1 MPPMNDDASQQP
13 AKVYFADLR
22 ARAANKNRTAKIKK
36 LFEAAG
42 FAATVAKG
50 DLTAIKVHFGERGC
64 DTHVSPSHARTV
76 AELVKAKGGRPFVTD
91 TNTLYSGSRRNAV
104 DHLATAVEHGFDYAV
119 LGAPVIIADGL
130 DSTNVIEVAIAGKH
144 FQKVKIAGDIVRA
157 DGLIVLS
164 HFKGHELAGF
174 GGAVKNLAMGCAPRA
189 GKQDQHCVRFAV
201 EPKKCIGCGQCADVC
216 PVGAAAMQDKK
227 AVIDKSL
234 CIGCGECLTVCP
246 KKAMHIDWHTEIV
259 PFMERLVEYALGAVT
274 GKTGKTAFFNFL
286 TNVTPDCDCVPWSDA
301 PIVPDIGFLASTDPV
316 ALDKACLDLVNEQAA
331 CPDCKL
337 EHGITSGED
346 KFTALW
352 KWTRGDVTFVHG
364 EAVGLGTP
372 RYELIRVE

>member
-1 MPPMNDDASQQP
+1 MTHDMPQEP

-22 ARAANKNRTAKIKK
+22 ARAANKNRTAKLKK

-42 FAATVAKG
+42 FDNTIAKG
-50 DLTAIKVHFGERGC
+50 DLTAVKVHFGERGC
-64 DTHVSPSHARTV
+64 DTHLSPTHVRAVVERIKSR
-76 AELVKAKGGRPFVTD
+76 GGRPFVTD
-91 TNTLYSGSRRNAV
+91 TNTLYSGSRHDAV
-104 DHLATAVEHGFDYAV
+104 DHIGTAVEHGFDYAV

-144 FQKVKIAGDIVRA
+144 FSKVKIAGDIVRA
-157 DGLIVLS
+157 ESLVVLS

-201 EPKKCIGCGQCADVC
+201 DPKKCIGCGECVTVC
-216 PVGAAAMQDKK
+216 PVAAATLTDKK
-227 AVIDKSL
+227 AAIEKSL

-246 KKAMHIDWHTEIV
+246 KKAMGIDWHTEIV
-259 PFMERLVEYALGAVT
+259 PFMERLVEYACGAVA
-274 GKTGKTAFFNFL
+274 GKAGKVAYVNFL

-337 EHGITSGED
+337 EHGILSGED

-352 KWTRGDVTFVHG
+352 KWTRGDMTFVHG
-364 EAVGLGTP
+364 EAMGLGTP
-372 RYELIRVE
+372 RYELIKVS

>member
-1 MPPMNDDASQQP
+1 MSNDATREP
-13 AKVYFADLR
+13 AKVCFADLR

-42 FAATVAKG
+42 FADTVARG

-64 DTHVSPSHARTV
+64 DTHISPSHVRAV
-76 AELVKAKGGRPFVTD
+76 AELVKTRGGRPFVTD
-91 TNTLYSGSRRNAV
+91 TNTLYSGSRHNAV
-104 DHLATAVEHGFDYAV
+104 DHIATAVEHGFDYAV

-130 DSTNVIEVAIAGKH
+130 DSTNVIEVPIPGKH
-144 FQKVKIAGDIVRA
+144 SEKVKIAGDIARA

-174 GGAVKNLAMGCAPRA
+174 GGAVKNLGMGCAPRA
-189 GKQDQHCVRFAV
+189 GKQDQHCVRFVV
-201 EPKKCIGCGQCADVC
+201 EPKKCIGCRECVRVC
-216 PVGAAAMQDKK
+216 PAGAAAMDDKK
-227 AVIDKSL
+227 AVIDKAL

-246 KKAMHIDWHTEIV
+246 KKAMRIDWHTEIV
-259 PFMERLVEYALGAVT
+259 PFMERLVEYALGAVS
-274 GKTGKTAFFNFL
+274 GKPVKTAFLNFL

-316 ALDKACLDLVNEQAA
+316 ALDRACLDLVNAQAA

-337 EHGITSGED
+337 EHGPDQGED
-346 KFTALW
+346 KFAALW
-352 KWTRGDVTFVHG
+352 KWTRGDVTFTHG
-364 EAVGLGTP
+364 AAVGLGTP
-372 RYELIRVE
+372 QYELVKVE

>member
-1 MPPMNDDASQQP
+1 MTDQP
-13 AKVYFADLR
+13 AQETAKVYFADLR

-42 FAATVAKG
+42 FDAHVNRG

-64 DTHVSPSHARTV
+64 DTHLNPTHVRTV
-76 AELVKAKGGRPFVTD
+76 VERVKARGGKPFVTD
-91 TNTLYSGSRRNAV
+91 TNTLYSGSRHNSV

-130 DSTNVIEVAIAGKH
+130 DSTNFLEVPIDGKH
-144 FQKVKIAGDIVRA
+144 FQSVKIAGDIARA
-157 DGLIVLS
+157 DGMLVLS

-189 GKQDQHCVRFAV
+189 GKRDQHCIRFRV
-201 EPKKCIGCGQCADVC
+201 EPKKCVGCGECERVC
-216 PVGAAAMQDKK
+216 PVGAAKLTDKVAAIDA
-227 AVIDKSL
+227 AV

-246 KKAMHIDWHTEIV
+246 KKAMFIDWRTEIV
-259 PFMERLVEYALGAVT
+259 PFMERLVEYARGAVV
-274 GKTGKTAFFNFL
+274 GKEGRVGYLNFL
-286 TNVTPDCDCVPWSDA
+286 VNVTPDCDCAAWSDA

-316 ALDKACLDLVNEQAA
+316 ALDKACLDLVNAQNG

-337 EHGITSGED
+337 EFGHEPGAD

-352 KWTRGDVTFVHG
+352 KWTRPDVTFSHG
-364 EAVGLGTP
+364 EAMGLGTT
-372 RYELIRVE
+372 RYELIRI

>member
-1 MPPMNDDASQQP
+1 MTTDTNQEP

-22 ARAANKNRTAKIKK
+22 ARTANRNRTAKIKK

-42 FAATVAKG
+42 FGDVVAKG

-64 DTHVSPSHARTV
+64 DTHISPTYVRAV
-76 AELVKAKGGRPFVTD
+76 VDCIKACGGRPFATD
-91 TNTLYSGSRRNAV
+91 TNTLYSGSRHNAV
-104 DHLATAVEHGFDYAV
+104 DHLITAVEHGFDYAV

-130 DSTNVIEVAIAGKH
+130 DSTNIVDVPISGKH
-144 FQKVKIAGDIVRA
+144 FQSVKIAGDIARA
-157 DGLIVLS
+157 NSLLVLS

-201 EPKKCIGCGQCADVC
+201 DPKKCIGCAECSKVC
-216 PVGAAAMQDKK
+216 PVGAIAMHEKK
-227 AVIDKSL
+227 AFISKDV

-246 KKAMHIDWHTEIV
+246 KKAMSIDWQTEIV

-274 GKTGKTAFFNFL
+274 GKEGRVGYFNFL
-286 TNVTPDCDCVPWSDA
+286 VNVTPDCDCVPWSDA

-316 ALDKACLDLVNEQAA
+316 ALDKACLDLVNAQTA
-331 CPDCKL
+331 CPECKL
-337 EHGITSGED
+337 EHGLSLDED

-352 KWTRGDVTFVHG
+352 QSTRGDVTFSHG
-364 EAVGLGTP
+364 SAMGLGRP
-372 RYELIRVE
+372 EYELIRI

>member
-1 MPPMNDDASQQP
+1 MANDAAPGP

-22 ARAANKNRTAKIKK
+22 ARAANKNRTAKLKK

-42 FAATVAKG
+42 FADAIGKG

-64 DTHVSPSHARTV
+64 DTHISPTHVRAVADLIKAR
-76 AELVKAKGGRPFVTD
+76 GGRPFVTD
-91 TNTLYSGSRRNAV
+91 TNTLYSGSRHNAV

-119 LGAPVIIADGL
+119 LGAPVVIADGL
-130 DSTNVIEVAIAGKH
+130 DSTNVLEVPVPGKH
-144 FQKVKIAGDIVRA
+144 FRKVKIAGDIVRA
-157 DGLIVLS
+157 DALVVLS

-201 EPKKCIGCGQCADVC
+201 EPKKCIGCGECARVC
-216 PVGAAAMQDKK
+216 PTGAAAMRDKK
-227 AVIDKSL
+227 AVIDKAS

-259 PFMERLVEYALGAVT
+259 PFMERLVEYALGAVI
-274 GKTGKTAFFNFL
+274 GKPGKTAFFNFL

-337 EHGITSGED
+337 EHGLGAGED
-346 KFTALW
+346 KFAALW
-352 KWTRGDVTFVHG
+352 RWTRGDVTFVHG
-364 EAVGLGTP
+364 EAVGLGSP
-372 RYELIRVE
+372 RYELVQVE

>member
-1 MPPMNDDASQQP
+1 MTDDPSQAP

-42 FAATVAKG
+42 FADTVAKG

-64 DTHVSPSHARTV
+64 DTHISPGHARTV
-76 AELVKAKGGRPFVTD
+76 AELIRARGGKPFVTD
-91 TNTLYSGSRRNAV
+91 TNTLYSGSRHNAV

-119 LGAPVIIADGL
+119 LGAPVVIADGL
-130 DSTNVIEVAIAGKH
+130 DSSNVIEVEIAGKH
-144 FQKVKIAGDIVRA
+144 FTKVKIAGDIVRA
-157 DGLIVLS
+157 DGLVVLS

-201 EPKKCIGCGQCADVC
+201 DLKKCIGCGQCVAVC
-216 PVGAAAMQDKK
+216 PVGAAALHGKK
-227 AVIDKSL
+227 AIIDKTL

-274 GKTGKTAFFNFL
+274 GKAGKTAFFNFL

-316 ALDKACLDLVNEQAA
+316 ALDRACLDLVNEQAA

-337 EHGITSGED
+337 EHGLASGED

-364 EAVGLGTP
+364 QAVGLGTP
-372 RYELIRVE
+372 HYELVRIE

>member
-1 MPPMNDDASQQP
+1 MPSISDDASKQP

-76 AELVKAKGGRPFVTD
+76 AELVKARGGRPFVTD
-91 TNTLYSGSRRNAV
+91 TNTLYSGSRHNAV
-104 DHLATAVEHGFDYAV
+104 DHLTTAVEHGFDYAV

-130 DSTNVIEVAIAGKH
+130 DSSNVIEVAIAGKH

-157 DGLIVLS
+157 DGLVVLS

-189 GKQDQHCVRFAV
+189 GKQEQHCVRFAV

-227 AVIDKSL
+227 AVIDKRL

-246 KKAMHIDWHTEIV
+246 KKAMRIDWHTEIV

-274 GKTGKTAFFNFL
+274 GKVGKTAFINFL

-337 EHGITSGED
+337 EHGIISGED

>member
-1 MPPMNDDASQQP
+1 MTQNAERQP

-22 ARAANKNRTAKIKK
+22 ARAAGRNRTAKIQK

-42 FAATVAKG
+42 FGDVVQKG
-50 DLTAIKVHFGERGC
+50 DLTAIKLHFGERGC
-64 DTHVSPSHARTV
+64 DTHISPTYARAV
-76 AELVKAKGGRPFVTD
+76 VELVKAQGGRPFVTD
-91 TNTLYSGSRRNAV
+91 TNTLYSGSRHNAV
-104 DHLATAVEHGFDYAV
+104 DHLLTAVEHGFDYAV

-130 DSTNVIEVAIAGKH
+130 DSTNVLEVAISGKH

-157 DGLIVLS
+157 DSLLVLS

-189 GKQDQHCVRFAV
+189 GKQDQHCVRFVV
-201 EPKKCIGCGQCADVC
+201 EPKKCIGCTACVAVC
-216 PVGAAAMQDKK
+216 PVGAATMEGKK
-227 AVIDKSL
+227 AVIDKEA

-246 KKAMHIDWHTEIV
+246 KKAMSIDWQTEIV
-259 PFMERLVEYALGAVT
+259 PFMERMVEYALGAVA
-274 GKTGKTAFFNFL
+274 GKTGRVGYVNFL
-286 TNVTPDCDCVPWSDA
+286 VNVTPDCDCVPWSDA

-331 CPDCKL
+331 CPECKL
-337 EHGITSGED
+337 EHGIHSGED

-352 KWTRGDVTFVHG
+352 QWTRGDMTFVHG
-364 EAVGLGTP
+364 AAVGLGNP
-372 RYELIRVE
+372 EYELVRV

>member
-1 MPPMNDDASQQP
+1 MTDDPRQEP

-42 FAATVAKG
+42 FADTVAKG

-64 DTHVSPSHARTV
+64 DTHISPSHARTV
-76 AELVKAKGGRPFVTD
+76 VELVKARGGKPFVTD
-91 TNTLYSGSRRNAV
+91 TNTLYSGSRHNAV

-119 LGAPVIIADGL
+119 LGAPVVIADGL
-130 DSTNVIEVAIAGKH
+130 DSSNVIEVEIAGKH
-144 FQKVKIAGDIVRA
+144 FRKVKIAGDIVRA
-157 DGLIVLS
+157 DGLMVLS

-201 EPKKCIGCGQCADVC
+201 DLKKCIGCGECVAVC
-216 PVGAAAMQDKK
+216 PVGAAALHGKK
-227 AVIDKSL
+227 ALIEKSL

-246 KKAMHIDWHTEIV
+246 KKAMRIDWHTEIV

-274 GKTGKTAFFNFL
+274 GKAGKTAFLNFL

-316 ALDKACLDLVNEQAA
+316 ALDRACLDLVNEQAA

-337 EHGITSGED
+337 EHGLATGED

-364 EAVGLGTP
+364 QAVGLGRP
-372 RYELIRVE
+372 RYELVRIE